1 VNKPICL
8 ITPPSPFLVDERVFP
23 SLGIL
28 KVAACLEEA
37 GIGVEMMDLS
47 GVENHEEAITAHVK
61 GSAATQFGITATSPQ
76 LPAALS
82 ICRAIRSARG
92 DAKVILGGPH
102 ITLICAALK
111 LERKNNALGRADR
124 AFTALA
130 KEFDV
135 LVAGDG
141 EDAILLAVKDD
152 SPHLIDADDPKGPLF
167 MTNERLNKT
176 PWPARHLLDMDSYNY
191 KIEGV
196 KATSAVFQL
205 GCPFVCTFC
214 SGRLSPMLRRI
225 RTRTTENI
233 IAEMEFL
240 YRTYSIKAMMAF
252 DDELNVNPKM
262 IELMDAMADLQRRMG
277 VEFKMRGF
285 IKSQLFTDA
294 QAQAMSRAGFKWILI
309 GFESGSDRILENINK
324 KASREDNT
332 RCMEIARRNGL
343 KVKALMSLGHAGE
356 SEQTVLETKEWLLEV
371 KPDDFDATV
380 ITTYPGSP
388 YWDSAVP
395 HSTIPNVWT
404 FTAPKSGDRL
414 HSMDVDFTKDVL
426 FYKGAIGEYKSFV
439 FTDHLGADDLVRL
452 RDNLERDIRAALNIP
467 YNAGAPGIRF
477 EASMGMTKL
486 PPNILR
492 SSLTDTPLSVT
503 VAA

>member
-1 VNKPICL
+1 MV
-8 ITPPSPFLVDERVFP
+8 
-23 SLGIL
+23 
-28 KVAACLEEA
+28 
-37 GIGVEMMDLS
+37 DLS
-47 GVENHEEAITAHVK
+47 GVENHEETIIEHAKTSIAEH
-61 GSAATQFGITATSPQ
+61 FGITATSPQ

-82 ICRAIRSARG
+82 ICRAIRSVRN
-92 DAKVILGGPH
+92 DAKIILGGPH

-111 LERKNNALGRADR
+111 MEKKNNALGRADR

-141 EDAILLAVKDD
+141 EDAIFLAIEDD
-152 SPHLIDADDPKGPLF
+152 APKLIDADDPKGALF
-167 MTNERLNKT
+167 MTNERLNDT
-176 PWPARHLLDMDSYNY
+176 PWPARHLLDMDSYAF
-191 KIEGV
+191 KIENV
-196 KATSAVFQL
+196 RATSAVWQL
-205 GCPFVCTFC
+205 GCPFICAFC

-233 IAEMEFL
+233 VAEMEFL
-240 YRTYSIKAMMAF
+240 YRTYSIKAIMAF
-252 DDELNVNPKM
+252 DDEINVNPKM
-262 IELMDAMADLQRRMG
+262 IDLMDAMAALQKRLG
-277 VEFKMRGF
+277 VEFKLRGF
-285 IKSQLFTDA
+285 IKSQLFTEA
-294 QAQAMSRAGFKWILI
+294 QAQAMHRAGFRWILI
-309 GFESGSDRILENINK
+309 GFESGSERILENINK
-324 KASREDNT
+324 KATRADNT

-356 SEQTVLETKEWLLEV
+356 SEETILATKDWLLEV

-395 HSTIPNVWT
+395 HQTIPDVWT

-426 FYKGAIGEYKSFV
+426 FYKGCVGEYKSFV
-439 FTDHLGADDLVRL
+439 FTDYLNPEDLVRL
-452 RDNLERDIRAALNIP
+452 RDNLERDVRKELNIP

-486 PPNILR
+486 PPNILKT
-492 SSLTDTPLSVT
+492 STLELAGCP
-503 VAA
+503 A

>member
-1 VNKPICL
+1 MKPICL
-8 ITPPSPFLVDERVFP
+8 IIPPSPFLVDERVFP

-37 GIGVEMMDLS
+37 GIAVEMVDLS
-47 GVENHEEAITAHVK
+47 GVENHEEAIIAHVK
-61 GSAATQFGITATSPQ
+61 DSTATQFGITATSPQ
-76 LPAALS
+76 LPAALA
-82 ICRAIRSARG
+82 ICRAIRSIRS
-92 DAKVILGGPH
+92 DAKIILGGPH

-111 LERKNNALGRADR
+111 LERKNNSLGRAER
-124 AFTALA
+124 AFTVLS

-141 EDAILLAVKDD
+141 EDAILVAVENN
-152 SPHLIDADDPKGPLF
+152 SPGLIDADDPKGSLF
-167 MTNERLNKT
+167 MTNERLNTT
-176 PWPARHLLDMDSYNY
+176 PWPARHLLDMDSYVF

-196 KATSAVFQL
+196 KATSAIFQN
-205 GCPFVCTFC
+205 GCPFPCNFC

-225 RTRTTENI
+225 RTRTTENVI
-233 IAEMEFL
+233 SEMELL
-240 YRTYSIKAMMAF
+240 YRKYSIKAVMCF

-262 IELMDAMADLQRRMG
+262 IELMDALTALQGRLG

-294 QAQAMSRAGFKWILI
+294 QAQAMNRAGFKWILV
-309 GFESGSDRILENINK
+309 GFEAGSDRILENINK
-324 KASREDNT
+324 RATKAENT

-356 SEQTVLETKEWLLEV
+356 TEQTISETKDWLLEV

-388 YWDSAVP
+388 YWDEAVP
-395 HSTIPNVWT
+395 HSTLPNVWT

-452 RDNLERDIRAALNIP
+452 RDNLEREIRATLNIP

-486 PPNILR
+486 PSNILKT
-492 SSLTDTPLSVT
+492 SKLEHEPNC
-503 VAA
+503 